1 MKILVTGHAGY
12 IGSVLVPMLLD
23 RGHDLAGLDS
33 ELFAA
38 CDFGAPPAAIPS
50 LGQDIRDFIAAPD
63 AVERLAGFDAV
74 IHLAGLSND
83 ALGDYRPDLA
93 DTINCTA
100 SIVLARM
107 AKLAGVSRFLFG
119 SSCSAYGDTRGRLV
133 GEGEQLR
140 PITPHAVASMEVEH
154 ALMPLADR
162 GFSPVCLRGATAY
175 GPSPRLRFDLVVNS
189 LVAWAFTR
197 RTVRLK
203 SEGSAWR
210 PLVHVED
217 LAAAFVA
224 AVEAPPG
231 MIHRGVFNVGRTE
244 ENFRVRDI
252 ARLVRDMMPGT
263 LIAHAEDAAR
273 DPRSYRVRCDH
284 VRRVLPGWHPRWT
297 CREGIAQLLDL
308 YAAQGLAGT
317 EFDGPRYDRMA
328 HLRHRVATGTADRDF
343 YPVEQKIAA

>member
-33 ELFAA
+33 ELFAS
-38 CDFGAPPAAIPS
+38 CDFGEAPAAIPS
-50 LGQDIRDFIAAPD
+50 LGGDIRDFIAASD

-83 ALGDYRPDLA
+83 ALADYRPDLA

-100 SIVLARM
+100 SIVLARL

-119 SSCSAYGDTRGRLV
+119 SSCSPYGDTRGRLV
-133 GEGEQLR
+133 GEGERLR
-140 PITPHAVASMEVEH
+140 PITPHALACMEVEH
-154 ALMPLADR
+154 AVMPLADR
-162 GFSPVCLRGATAY
+162 GFSPVFLRGATAY
-175 GPSPRLRFDLVVNS
+175 GPSPRLRFDLVVNN

-217 LAAAFVA
+217 LASAFVA

-263 LIAHAEDAAR
+263 LNAHAEDADR
-273 DPRSYRVRCDH
+273 DARSYRVRCDH
-284 VRRVLPGWHPRWT
+284 VRRVLPGWLPRWT

-317 EFDGPRYDRMA
+317 EFEGQRFDRMA